1 MKLRP
6 LGAAVLFT
14 AAGVSYTWSPFQ
26 HDFDVQDTPDSSPS
40 VSLVSSSSIA
50 TAVDAIADSP
60 IDVRPPYSVRIIK
73 LK

>member
-26 HDFDVQDTPDSSPS
+26 HDFDVQDTSF
-40 VSLVSSSSIA
+40 LTISI
-50 TAVDAIADSP
+50 TCVFVLHGHCRRCHCQLAD
-60 IDVRPPYSVRIIK
+60 
-73 LK
+73 